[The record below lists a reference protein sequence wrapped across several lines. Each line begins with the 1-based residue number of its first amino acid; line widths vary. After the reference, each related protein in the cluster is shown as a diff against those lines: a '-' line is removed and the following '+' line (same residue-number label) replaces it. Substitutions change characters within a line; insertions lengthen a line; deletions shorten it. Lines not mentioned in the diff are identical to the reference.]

1 MRARRDGGGTSQD
14 EGPPRCT
21 TSVIAAGISVS
32 RHWRSAYV
40 GLPGPVNTQRA
51 VARTAIADARAA
63 GPSSRERHRAAS
75 TGRPTVSAK

>member
-1 MRARRDGGGTSQD
+1 MRADVTAAALPRTRV
-14 EGPPRCT
+14 PPRCT
-21 TSVIAAGISVS
+21 MSVIAAGISVS